1 MAIFLVGLAQSLSI
15 LLALAI
21 FKQVH
26 YPPPSSPNGDHIGKP
41 NPPVQMRNDIWRSPL
56 SLRWRLLLLLVS
68 SLCIAAVEKAGEND
82 ENDKSDETSYKKRAR
97 DRCIRHLWRTA
108 CPSLPAP
115 PSFQVGLCAHP
126 KSSLSSPPHP
136 LLYNCGACGGTGRE
150 QRRAPHCRH
159 STPGQTFHAALK
171 GRPTITGA

>member
-1 MAIFLVGLAQSLSI
+1 MAIFLVRLAQSLSI

-26 YPPPSSPNGDHIGKP
+26 YPSPAVTNGDHIGKP

-82 ENDKSDETSYKKRAR
+82 ENNKSDETSYKKRAR

-136 LLYNCGACGGTGRE
+136 LLYNCGACAGTGRE

>member
-1 MAIFLVGLAQSLSI
+1 MAIFLVRLAQSLSI

-26 YPPPSSPNGDHIGKP
+26 YPSRASPNGDHIGKP
-41 NPPVQMRNDIWRSPL
+41 NPPVQMRNDIWRSSF

-82 ENDKSDETSYKKRAR
+82 ENNKSDETSYKKRAR

-115 PSFQVGLCAHP
+115 PSFQVGLGAHP

-136 LLYNCGACGGTGRE
+136 LLGRWTVLVYTTAEPVVELVASRGGLLTAGTAR
-150 QRRAPHCRH
+150 QAKH
-159 STPGQTFHAALK
+159 STLH
-171 GRPTITGA
+171 

>member
-1 MAIFLVGLAQSLSI
+1 MAIFLLRLAQTLII
-15 LLALAI
+15 LLALP
-21 FKQVH
+21 FSNKCTM
-26 YPPPSSPNGDHIGKP
+26 PSPVSPNGDHIGKP

-82 ENDKSDETSYKKRAR
+82 ENNKSNETSYKKRAR

-126 KSSLSSPPHP
+126 SSLSSPPHP
-136 LLYNCGACGGTGRE
+136 LLGRWTVYTTAE
-150 QRRAPHCRH
+150 PVVELVASRGLTAGKARQAKH
-159 STPGQTFHAALK
+159 STLH
-171 GRPTITGA
+171 